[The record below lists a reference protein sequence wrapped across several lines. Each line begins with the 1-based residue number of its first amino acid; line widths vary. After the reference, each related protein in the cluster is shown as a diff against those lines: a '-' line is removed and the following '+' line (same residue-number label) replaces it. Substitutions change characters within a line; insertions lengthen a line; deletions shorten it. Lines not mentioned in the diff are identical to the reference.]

1 MMQTMT
7 EAVEKLR
14 ELIPDEDAVVI
25 DDGAVMWHID
35 TLVDET
41 RAADREGVQHD
52 LIIEPWGIV
61 KLNADGFR
69 ESIPEYRVK
78 PRYDDDGKD
87 RLEGH

>member
-1 MMQTMT
+1 MLQSMT
-7 EAVEKLR
+7 EAVESLR
-14 ELIPDEDAVVI
+14 SLIEDPDVVVI

-41 RAADREGVQHD
+41 RAADWEGVKHD
-52 LIIEPWGIV
+52 LIVEPWGIV
-61 KLNADGFR
+61 KLNEDGFR

-87 RLEGH
+87 RLEGY